1 MKKSLKVLLAA
12 ALLVVALVPTVALA
26 DDRFDVHE
34 EDQTINLVDGGEPEA
49 EVIVNANIGN
59 RDNTIYNPDLP
70 VGDERWINVTLPTLV
85 FFQSDFDGDLED
97 IVSPTYYIRN
107 NSYMG
112 IAITVDNFVN
122 TSNAESMDYIAEL
135 NIFDRAAGG
144 LSVQLMED
152 GEIDIAADNLFV
164 RMPGNAGTAGEYA
177 PSLMSFGFNGE
188 LAEIPVESIA
198 QPTFLLTLTFE
209 SINRDG
215 TPVADTD

>member
-1 MKKSLKVLLAA
+1 MKKSLKILLAA
-12 ALLVVALVPTVALA
+12 ALLVMGLVPTVVLA
-26 DDRFDVHE
+26 E
-34 EDQTINLVDGGEPEA
+34 EQTINLVDGGEPEA

-70 VGDERWINVTLPTLV
+70 VGDERWINVTLPTIV

-97 IVSPTYYIRN
+97 IVSPVYYIRN

-122 TSNAESMDYIAEL
+122 TSNAGSMAYIAEL
-135 NIFDRAAGG
+135 NIFDRANGG

-152 GEIDIAADNLFV
+152 GAIDIAADNLFV
-164 RMPGNAGTAGEYA
+164 RMPGNAGTEGDYE

-188 LAEIPVESIA
+188 LTEIPVELIA

-215 TPVADTD
+215 TPVVDTGAGDGSEL